1 MPTTDAALDAH
12 LDQTRDARLESYK
25 TFLRIPSISAIPAYA
40 DDCRRAAEWLAAALT
55 EAGVEHAEVIE
66 TGGHPIVY
74 ADWLHA
80 PDAPTVIVYGHYD
93 VQPVD
98 PLDLWTSPPF
108 EPVVVGDRILA
119 RGAADDKGQIHAHVM
134 AAAAI
139 LATHGAYPV
148 NVKYVFEGEEESG
161 SVNLDNWLAANKE
174 RLSADVAIIS
184 DTGFFEGNLPAITLS
199 LRGLMYAQIDV
210 VGTAVDLHSGGYGG
224 AVQNP
229 ANALAQIIA
238 ALKGPDGRIRI
249 PGYYD
254 DVQPLSETDR
264 AALAALP
271 FDEAAYQAHLG
282 LPALVGEAGF
292 STLERRATR
301 PTLDVN
307 GIWGGF
313 TGEGSKTII
322 PAHAHA
328 KISCRLVAAQDPDR
342 IFEAL
347 RAYVDG
353 DRAARRDHDGAL
365 PRRWPLEHDP
375 VRPSR
380 DEGCRARPR
389 GDLRPCARV
398 HPRGRVDPGLC
409 QLRLDPRAAGRAPRD
424 HSAGRERARPERVDG
439 PRQLRDGDPDVRP
452 DVRGAGRPAALTGL
466 PRVPVRNWEVRM
478 LVHARG
484 GATLR
489 RPQPSGRNQPRE
501 HRSSRYVRQVAGLAS
516 RHR

>member
-25 TFLRIPSISAIPAYA
+25 AFLRIPSISAIPAYA
-40 DDCRRAAEWLAAALT
+40 DDCRRTAEWLAAALT
-55 EAGVEHAEVIE
+55 EAGGEHDDGLD
-66 TGGHPIVY
+66 TGAHPIVY

-119 RGAADDKGQIHAHVM
+119 RGAADDKGQVHAHVM
-134 AAAAI
+134 AAGAI
-139 LATHGAYPV
+139 LATHGRYPV
-148 NVKYVFEGEEESG
+148 NIKYVFEGEEESG

-199 LRGLMYAQIDV
+199 LRGLMYLQIDV
-210 VGTAVDLHSGGYGG
+210 VGTAVDLHSGSYGG

-249 PGYYD
+249 PGFYD
-254 DVQPLSETDR
+254 DVRPLSEADR

-328 KISCRLVAAQDPDR
+328 KVSCRLVAAQDPDR
-342 IFEAL
+342 IFEAF
-347 RAYVDG
+347 RAYVEEIAPPGVTTTVQHLGSGFPSLTPMDHPATQA
-353 DRAARRDHDGAL
+353 AARAL
-365 PRRWPLEHDP
+365 EATFGQAP
-375 VRPSR
+375 VYIR
-380 DEGCRARPR
+380 EGGSIP
-389 GDLRPCARV
+389 V
-398 HPRGRVDPGLC
+398 
-409 QLRLDPRAAGRAPRD
+409 
-424 HSAGRERARPERVDG
+424 SASFNSV
-439 PRQLRDGDPDVRP
+439 L
-452 DVRGAGRPAALTGL
+452 GL
-466 PRVPVRNWEVRM
+466 PVVLLGFVQPDSHAHAPNEWMALGNYETSIRTIARAWDE
-478 LVHARG
+478 LV
-484 GATLR
+484 
-489 RPQPSGRNQPRE
+489 
-501 HRSSRYVRQVAGLAS
+501 
-516 RHR
+516 